1 MSIEFLLDTLKEDE
15 KKDLKKVIDT
25 IKTRPVRIDKNAVF
39 LKNFV
44 LAMMKQ
50 YEKPSIL
57 PHHQAMLKD
66 LKEMKPIQV
75 QRRYPMPP
83 RKLKIVD
90 EVPKELNLVEDN
102 AVKPV
107 DLVPDIPK
115 PV

>member
-1 MSIEFLLDTLKEDE
+1 MSIEFLIDSLKEDE
-15 KKDLKKVIDT
+15 KKDLKKVIET
-25 IKTRPVRIDKNAVF
+25 IKRRPVKIDKNAVF

-66 LKEMKPIQV
+66 LHEIKPVQV

-83 RKLKIVD
+83 RVLKLVN
-90 EVPKELNLVEDN
+90 EVKESI
-102 AVKPV
+102 KPIE
-107 DLVPDIPK
+107 LVPDVPK